1 MNVKSAP
8 ITTFC
13 LALALVFYS
22 FDLRQNEWTAAATAA
37 LPEGLVLKLPGL
49 LCSCCLLLACS
60 FFLLFE
66 RYNGTHNLCSPQAVA
81 SLPLWSELNAVRGT
95 EVRTIRL
102 MTINMLLRPPFIN
115 YNGDDYKNERLE
127 LLVRHVLP
135 HYDIV
140 ALQEVFWFWNFRLGT
155 LLKEAQAQ
163 GFHWYT
169 NNAAPPLS
177 SRKFIDGG
185 LLILSRYP
193 ITETR
198 KRIYTNGVQI
208 DGWAA
213 KQALYAKV
221 HISPTTHIHVIT
233 THTQADYA
241 TNSTNAKNATTRMSQ
256 IREIGELIHDV
267 WCEDPQK
274 SEVIVMGDLN
284 VDGRAHDDEGRM
296 AKRDKWGVWGEE
308 DRDSEEY
315 KIMMETFKRSVQG
328 KSMDKPKKELNQ
340 IHHNNGCKAKECEP
354 EEAKPRL
361 VCTDLLRE
369 ANKGIN
375 PVTIGDVTVLANG
388 DIAPRETALTD
399 PVTDMLSRSC
409 LDYMIHFKQETILGE
424 KPQQE
429 EELEVVDSQVE
440 PFFFDPRKLGGL
452 PVTQLSDHYGL
463 STTINLKSRIMP

>member
-1 MNVKSAP
+1 MNVKRAP

-13 LALALVFYS
+13 VLLSLVCYSLDVREHAWADQLAPGVAHTLPAFLAVCC
-22 FDLRQNEWTAAATAA
+22 
-37 LPEGLVLKLPGL
+37 LVLAFL
-49 LCSCCLLLACS
+49 
-60 FFLLFE
+60 FFILFE
-66 RYNGTHNLCSPQAVA
+66 RFHGTHLLCPESEVA
-81 SLPLWSELNAVRGT
+81 SLPLWSELKPREDG
-95 EVRTIRL
+95 RDIRM

-115 YNGDDYKNERLE
+115 YNGDDYKNERLD

-140 ALQEVFWFWNFRLGT
+140 ALQEVFWFWNFRLSK
-155 LLKEAQAQ
+155 LLKEAKAL

-198 KRIYTNGVQI
+198 KRIYARGVQI

-213 KQALYAKV
+213 KQALHAKV
-221 HISPTTHIHVIT
+221 HISPTTHIHVVT

-241 TNSTNAKNATTRMSQ
+241 SNATNAQNATTRMAQ
-256 IREIGELIHDV
+256 IQEIGELIHDI
-267 WCEDPQK
+267 WREDPRK
-274 SEVIVMGDLN
+274 GDVVVMGDLN
-284 VDGRAHDDEGRM
+284 VDGRAHDDDDNRL
-296 AKRDKWGVWGEE
+296 AKREKWGVWGEE

-315 KIMMETFKRSVQG
+315 KVMMDTFRRSVRG
-328 KSMDKPKKELNQ
+328 KEISFLKVQNQ
-340 IHHNNGCKAKECEP
+340 NQNQNNEGKAKEC
-354 EEAKPRL
+354 KPDRPKSRII
-361 VCTDLLRE
+361 CTDLLRE

-375 PVTIGDVTVLANG
+375 PVTIGDVNVLDDG
-388 DIAPRETALTD
+388 RLAPRETALTD
-399 PVTDMLSRSC
+399 PVTDMFSRSC
-409 LDYMIHFKQETILGE
+409 LDYMIHFKHSTPPAAPRSRTYETLA
-424 KPQQE
+424 
-429 EELEVVDSQVE
+429 VVESQVE

-463 STTINLKSRIMP
+463 SSTLSLKPAMRP